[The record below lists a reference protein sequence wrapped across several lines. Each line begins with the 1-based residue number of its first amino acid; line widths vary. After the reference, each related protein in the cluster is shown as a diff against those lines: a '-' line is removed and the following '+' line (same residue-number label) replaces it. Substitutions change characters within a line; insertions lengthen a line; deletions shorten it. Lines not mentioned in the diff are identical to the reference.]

1 MQIDF
6 YTKIVLSLIAAALW
20 GLLLVSFLE
29 PENVSATSKVV
40 DVNIVEINNRP
51 VQDSID
57 VNIKKISGLPLIKKS
72 LPVDFSNW

>member
-51 VQDSID
+51 VQDSD
-57 VNIKKISGLPLIKKS
+57 LPPYNRSIS
-72 LPVDFSNW
+72 

>member
-72 LPVDFSNW
+72 LPVDFSN